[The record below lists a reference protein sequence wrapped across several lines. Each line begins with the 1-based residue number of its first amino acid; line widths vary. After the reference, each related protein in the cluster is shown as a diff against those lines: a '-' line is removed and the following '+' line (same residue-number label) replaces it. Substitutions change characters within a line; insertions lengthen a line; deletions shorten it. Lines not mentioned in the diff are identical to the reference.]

1 MLASSLKLISLKKE
15 QAMKT
20 LMILLVT
27 LLLIPFVSAQTEQF
41 SVEKKSAIVDNLN
54 IGIKS
59 DNYGLRT
66 SSADVLFDLINKSYL
81 KSEDA
86 SKTMIPLLIMLEK
99 GQTDEERISAALAL
113 FNLGNN
119 IGIYRLRGVAK
130 FDDNERVSKICKN
143 LYYSYH
149 KLNGT
154 EYLIDI

>member
-1 MLASSLKLISLKKE
+1 
-15 QAMKT
+15 MKT
-20 LMILLVT
+20 LISVLIAFVLLPV
-27 LLLIPFVSAQTEQF
+27 VSAQTEQF
-41 SVEKKSAIVDNLN
+41 PVEKKSAIVDNLTV
-54 IGIKS
+54 GIES
-59 DNYGLRT
+59 TNYGLRT
-66 SSADVLFDLINKSYL
+66 SSAYVLFDLVQDEYL
-81 KSEDA
+81 NSDDA
-86 SKTMIPLLIMLEK
+86 SKAMIPLLVMLDK

-130 FDDNERVSKICKN
+130 YDDNERVSKICKN

>member
-1 MLASSLKLISLKKE
+1 
-15 QAMKT
+15 MKT
-20 LMILLVT
+20 LIVALFALV
-27 LLLIPFVSAQTEQF
+27 LIPITSVQSEQF
-41 SVEKKSAIVDNLN
+41 PEEKKTAIVDNLTV
-54 IGIKS
+54 GIES

-66 SSADVLFDLINKSYL
+66 SSADVLFDLIHDAYL
-81 KSEDA
+81 KSDDA
-86 SKTMIPLLIMLEK
+86 SKAMIPLLVMLEK

>member
-1 MLASSLKLISLKKE
+1 
-15 QAMKT
+15 MKT
-20 LMILLVT
+20 LIIVLITLV
-27 LLLIPFVSAQTEQF
+27 LIPAAFSQTTFYPEQ
-41 SVEKKSAIVDNLN
+41 KSAIVGNLTV
-54 IGIKS
+54 GIES

-66 SSADVLFDLINKSYL
+66 SSADVLFDLIDDDYL
-81 KSEDA
+81 QSDDP
-86 SKTMIPLLIMLEK
+86 SKAMIPLLVMLEN

-119 IGIYRLRGVAK
+119 IGIYRLRGVAIY
-130 FDDNERVSKICKN
+130 DDNERVKTICKN